1 MSDLHFT
8 RISPVF
14 LQLYSRAGSQIAS
27 DGKERTDESY
37 WQVTP
42 VDSHRYEDAKE
53 DTKEPEGEKKWKSWN
68 VKFSKQ

>member
-1 MSDLHFT
+1 ML
-8 RISPVF
+8 
-14 LQLYSRAGSQIAS
+14 S

-37 WQVTP
+37 WQVAP

-53 DTKEPEGEKKWKSWN
+53 DTKEKKWKSWN